1 MGEAQAAKRFA
12 GWGDALICASRH
24 ERDGGTGKALLT
36 MRRVHGTCVA
46 IGGGGVLLRGRPA
59 AGKSDLALRLI
70 DAGGRLV
77 ADDQVDL
84 RRTARGILA
93 SAPKAIAGLLEVRGV
108 GILDVPSVARARI
121 VLAVDLLAR
130 GRVER
135 LPALRHLRL
144 LGVSVPR
151 LALSPFESSAAAK
164 VRLAARAARLGRL
177 WRPTGKADRLGR
189 PSKKADR
196 LGRPSKKA
204 GHPWPARKTDR
215 A

>member
-1 MGEAQAAKRFA
+1 
-12 GWGDALICASRH
+12 
-24 ERDGGTGKALLT
+24 

-46 IGGGGVLLRGRPA
+46 LRGGAVLLRGRPA

-93 SAPKAIAGLLEVRGV
+93 SAPKAIARLLEVRGV
-108 GILDVPSVARARI
+108 GILNVPSVARARV

-130 GRVER
+130 GRIAR
-135 LPALRHLRL
+135 LPAPRHLRL
-144 LGVSVPR
+144 LGVSLPR

-164 VRLAARAARLGRL
+164 VRLATRAALRGHL
-177 WRPTGKADRLGR
+177 WPPVAKAGR
-189 PSKKADR
+189 PW
-196 LGRPSKKA
+196 P
-204 GHPWPARKTDR
+204 PARKAGR